1 MTSAELL
8 QKLAEQ
14 LDGFEV
20 RSSQSKMLEACES
33 ILANKGVLLVEAPTG
48 VGKTFAYSIP
58 AILSEKKTIIS
69 TRTINLQSQLFEKDL
84 PTLAKLHRFKFALCK
99 GFSNYL
105 CKLSLTGYQPKSM
118 KELEERSRLLRWID
132 ETETGDREELN
143 PPSELWYDVGAD
155 SDGCVRK
162 ECEFYND
169 CFYFQAREHWFR
181 SEILVVNHSLL
192 AADAALHMQSGKGLL
207 PQAEALIVDEAH
219 ALEEAFSKAFT
230 QRVSWGAIQSLLR
243 QASALDRRLS
253 LKITDILNGLEN
265 ASRTFFEALSKTY
278 TRSPFRV
285 QKEFALRA
293 ETENVMQV
301 LSILYEQLGK
311 FVQENPLS
319 LFTTLEQKAPV
330 VQVRK
335 LSAWVGRLWQTL
347 AEFTDPQEGQKP
359 KVRWVEQYK
368 GGASLSVAP
377 LYPKDEMQT
386 GLLSRFESVILTSA
400 TLSVGGDFSY
410 YQGQLGISGRAL
422 ALDPVFDYSKQ
433 AKIFVH
439 KVEPPSGGQF
449 SPLYLEELA
458 KRIYGIIEWSKGG
471 VLVLFTNARVMETI
485 HQALSAQLG
494 ATYLLLR
501 QGQEP
506 RQILLEKFKADGN
519 ALLFGLDSFWEG
531 IDVPGQAL
539 RTVIITRLPFEV
551 PDDPVHEAR
560 VEKIEQEGRNAFADY
575 MLPRAALRLKQGFGR
590 LIRSKQDVGEVH
602 LLDGRLLS
610 KSYGRRFLAALPKGI
625 GVETID

>member
-8 QKLAEQ
+8 KKFEQ
-14 LDGFEV
+14 EIDGFEV
-20 RSSQSKMLEACES
+20 RSSQVKMLEACES
-33 ILANKGVLLVEAPTG
+33 VLANKGVLLVEAPTG

-58 AILSEKKTIIS
+58 AALSGKKTIIS

-84 PTLAKLHRFKFALCK
+84 PTLARLYRFRFALCK

-105 CKLSLTGYQPKSM
+105 CKLTLTGYQPKSM
-118 KELEERSRLLRWID
+118 KELEERTRLLRWMG
-132 ETETGDREELN
+132 ETESGDREELN
-143 PPSELWYDVGAD
+143 PPSELWHEVGAD

-162 ECEFYND
+162 DCEFYND

-192 AADAALHMQSGKGLL
+192 AADAALFMQSGKGLL
-207 PQAEALIVDEAH
+207 PQADALIVDEAH

-243 QASALDRRLS
+243 QAGALDRRLQ
-253 LKITDILNGLEN
+253 LKITDILNGLEI
-265 ASRTFFEALSKTY
+265 ASRTFFEELAKAY
-278 TRSPFRV
+278 TRSPFRI

-293 ETENVMQV
+293 ETESIMQV
-301 LSILYEQLGK
+301 LSILFEQLGK
-311 FVQENPLS
+311 FVQENPLA
-319 LFTTLEQKAPV
+319 LFTTVEQKAPV

-335 LSAWVGRLWQTL
+335 LGAWVGRLWQTL
-347 AEFTDPQEGQKP
+347 AEFTDPQEGAQP

-368 GGASLSVAP
+368 DGASLSVAP

-386 GLLSRFESVILTSA
+386 GLLSRFDSVILTSA
-400 TLSVGGDFSY
+400 TLSIGGDFSY
-410 YQGQLGISGRAL
+410 YQNQLGISGKTL

-433 AKIFVH
+433 AKVFVH
-439 KVEPPSGGQF
+439 KIEPPSGGNF
-449 SPLYLEELA
+449 SPFYLDELV

-471 VLVLFTNARVMETI
+471 ALVLFTNARVMETV
-485 HQALSAQLG
+485 HQALAAQLG
-494 ATYLLLR
+494 STYLLLR

-506 RQILLEKFKADGN
+506 RQVLLEKFKADGN
-519 ALLFGLDSFWEG
+519 ALLLGLDSFWEG

-551 PDDPVHEAR
+551 PDDPVNEAR
-560 VEKIEQEGRNAFADY
+560 VEKIEQEGKNAFSDY
-575 MLPRAALRLKQGFGR
+575 MLPRTALRLKQGFGR
-590 LIRSKQDVGEVH
+590 LIRSKQDQGEVH
-602 LLDGRLLS
+602 LLDGRLLT
-610 KSYGRRFLAALPKGI
+610 KSYGRKLLSALPKGI
-625 GVETID
+625 VIETID